1 MSPENNDFSALNFN
15 YKKTLVAEQPG
26 FILSMVGIL
35 LSIFISI
42 VVKATLSSEKVL
54 VLIDKAATKM
64 DRRLDV
70 RVGSASI
77 SLADG
82 SFPEV
87 AVVVRDLHISSE
99 ESCWMRPQLEVDEL
113 KLPLSFFHL
122 LKGEIYIHEIKAGD
136 VGLSLRSSLSNC
148 PQRKPAQVQQ
158 SGQFENQAGSLAA
171 DISEITSAGG
181 RIDEVSVENLHIHYL
196 PLAFTTFKIKDFF
209 IQLVSTQPKKIRSS
223 GLLYL
228 AGETLSGDYSSTAK
242 LNIDYSEEESAK
254 WNFQMS
260 GQWREGHYD
269 LSAEYSPHEQKIM
282 TNIDMAHIPM
292 SQLFP
297 LLKKYNLLQSEF
309 NGKQVWL
316 TVKAQAKGDASDLQK
331 LPVQVDLL
339 RIEGDVGEIEA
350 REIQIQSLEPFQ
362 YEPILI
368 DIRSLNLDEFLVFL
382 NRSHPLNALGKL
394 GTIHGKAKLDGSG
407 DFNLTGD
414 SSGLEFIF
422 SNRGLRQLQS
432 ISLMSGELK
441 FHKNKWLIKIDRIKP
456 AEGVFLGAL
465 SIEADQNWQDI
476 QLKTKI
482 DDLTLGEPVQKLMT
496 GGGEIGPITG
506 DFILNFKDDELKK
519 ISGFLTVSEM
529 NIDQM
534 SIRSSRFQIHSQ
546 ADLVFLETQLQGILI
561 PSTTAVFQLLSKNL
575 NMSKEQDSLMIKS
588 ISSKMKSHFLK
599 DFWFENTKIQ
609 TNNSTLE
616 FNGGW
621 NQLGELSGKMVLQ
634 AGHEMNHYELSGHR
648 DHPQITIKK

>member
-1 MSPENNDFSALNFN
+1 MSPENNIFSDLNSN

-82 SFPEV
+82 VFPEV
-87 AVVVRDLHISSE
+87 AVVVKDLHISSE

-122 LKGEIYIHEIKAGD
+122 LKGEIYIHQIKAGD

-148 PQRKPAQVQQ
+148 SQRKPAQAEQ
-158 SGQFENQAGSLAA
+158 STQLENQAGSLAA

-209 IQLVSTQPKKIRSS
+209 IQLVATQPKKIKSS

-269 LSAEYSPHEQKIM
+269 LSAEYLPLDQKIS
-282 TNIDMAHIPM
+282 TNIDMSHIPM

-316 TVKAQAKGDASDLQK
+316 TVKAQAKGNASDLQK

-339 RIEGDVGEIEA
+339 RVEGDIGEIEA
-350 REIQIQSLEPFQ
+350 RQIQIQSLEPFR

-368 DIRSLNLDEFLVFL
+368 DIRSLNLDAFLVFL
-382 NRSHPLNALGKL
+382 NRAHPSAALGRL
-394 GTIHGKAKLDGSG
+394 GTIHGKAKLDEDG

-422 SNRGLRQLQS
+422 SNRGLRQLQA
-432 ISLMSGELK
+432 ISLMSGELQ
-441 FHKNKWLIKIDRIKP
+441 FHKNRWFIKIDRIKP
-456 AEGVFLGAL
+456 VEGVFLGKL
-465 SIEADQNWQDI
+465 SIEADQNWRDI
-476 QLKTKI
+476 VLKTKI

-496 GGGEIGPITG
+496 GGGEIGPITS
-506 DFILNFKDDELKK
+506 DFALSFKDGELKN
-519 ISGFLTVSEM
+519 ISGLLTASEINM
-529 NIDQM
+529 DQM
-534 SIRSSRFQIHSQ
+534 NIRSSRFQIQSQ
-546 ADLVFLETQLQGILI
+546 GELVFIETKLHGISI
-561 PSTTAVFQLLSKNL
+561 PTKTAVYQLLVKNL
-575 NMSKEQDSLMIKS
+575 NINKEEDSLIIKS
-588 ISSKMKSHFLK
+588 ISSKMESHFLK
-599 DFWFENTKIQ
+599 DFWFKNTKIQ
-609 TNNSTLE
+609 TNNGILE
-616 FNGGW
+616 LNGGW
-621 NQLGELSGKMVLQ
+621 NQLGELSGKMILQ
-634 AGHEMNHYELSGHR
+634 SAHETNHYELSGHR